1 MFWHDDHM
9 AEASRPRRTPTQARS
24 IERVRRIHVAAMSLV
39 EEGGVE
45 AATTTAIAERAQVS
59 VATLYQFF
67 ANREAILEA
76 LIGGQIERLD
86 QRMAERMATVRV
98 DTIAA
103 AVEVFLDTHNAYYLE
118 HPQFVVLYYQGRN
131 RGGGVDADVQVHLE
145 RLVDIIYA
153 GLVGGGLLPADTDRR
168 ILQIAVELG
177 DRIFEMAY
185 RSNATG
191 DDTIINEGKLALT
204 AYLEAHR

>member
-1 MFWHDDHM
+1 MTD
-9 AEASRPRRTPTQARS
+9 APRTRRTPTQSRS
-24 IERVRRIHVAAMSLV
+24 IERVKRIHAAALALV

-76 LIGGQIERLD
+76 LIGGKIELLD
-86 QRMAERMATVRV
+86 RRMAEELAAVRV
-98 DTIAA
+98 DSIAK
-103 AVEVFLDTHNAYYLE
+103 AVDIFLDTHNAYYLE
-118 HPQFVVLYYQGRN
+118 HPEFVVLYYQGRTRSPGLN
-131 RGGGVDADVQVHLE
+131 ADAQVHLD
-145 RLVDIIYA
+145 RMVDLIHA
-153 GLVGGGLLPADTDRR
+153 GLVGSGLLPPDTDRR

-185 RSNATG
+185 RANPTG
-191 DDTIINEGKLALT
+191 DPAIITEGKLALT
-204 AYLEAHR
+204 RYLEAHGQPT